1 MEGRVGEVPRRKM
14 KREGAQERCGR
25 ESWRNVSE
33 QSPKGGRE
41 LVDIWEDSCLGQ
53 GSSRSRGWVGS
64 DERVQ

>member
-1 MEGRVGEVPRRKM
+1 M